1 MGQVLPGSATT
12 TEAIRRAIQRR
23 EASVRALARRYS
35 ISPTTVRK
43 WRKRN
48 VVTDRPMGPTDIVDG
63 SPALAGIGPNPIRY
77 RLKSSR

>member
-1 MGQVLPGSATT
+1 MGQALPGRATT

-43 WRKRN
+43 WRKRD
-48 VVTDRPMGPTDIVDG
+48 VVTDRPMGPTEPH
-63 SPALAGIGPNPIRY
+63 SPGPSIEH
-77 RLKSSR
+77 